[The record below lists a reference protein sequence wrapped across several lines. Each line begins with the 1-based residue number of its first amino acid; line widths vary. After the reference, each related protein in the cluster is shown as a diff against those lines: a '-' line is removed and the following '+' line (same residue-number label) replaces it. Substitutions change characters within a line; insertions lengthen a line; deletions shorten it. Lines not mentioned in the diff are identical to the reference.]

1 MRMQQICERQH
12 VPFRL
17 RVAID
22 GEPVRDVLL
31 RPPGA
36 RGDRPL
42 HVFEELRVAPGP
54 RRIEVA
60 FEEEREGE
68 VGAARAPVALALE
81 ATLELAPR
89 DVALVSL
96 DATGE
101 RLAVTTPGR

>member
-1 MRMQQICERQH
+1 

-42 HVFEELRVAPGP
+42 YVFEELRVAPGAH
-54 RRIEVA
+54 RIEVG
-60 FEEEREGE
+60 FEEEREP
-68 VGAARAPVALALE
+68 AAASERPPVALALD

-89 DVALVSL
+89 DVVLVTL

-101 RLAVTTPGR
+101 RLAVTTPRR